1 MVNGQ
6 FASQVNL
13 IFFRNLKKQQM
24 NLKKNKN
31 VFKSEPLQT

>member
-6 FASQVNL
+6 FCFVSEFD
-13 IFFRNLKKQQM
+13 FFPKLKKQQM